1 MKTLAIA
8 LYALRRNILR
18 SVLTCLGIIIGIAAV
33 IAMAEIGR
41 GSARAIEQNIAK
53 MGANIVQIDPSDVVK
68 AGISSGAGGQVTLVP
83 ADADAIR
90 RECSGVRWIS
100 PSVDGHLQVIYG
112 NKNYAPQN
120 VQGITPTYLRIRGWT
135 EMAQGK
141 AFTDEDVKRS
151 APVCLM
157 GQVPAHELFGSDSP
171 VGKEVRVKNVQLR
184 VVGLLAPKGANA
196 LGRDMDDVVL
206 VPWTT
211 LKFRLI
217 GLRQSAA
224 AQQITATTD
233 VNEMASLS
241 KLYPGQQMQL
251 YPDESAAQLM
261 DFPLLTRFT
270 DVDDIFVA
278 ADSAQ
283 QLPELKRQ
291 ITALLRERHQTP
303 ASAPDDFRIR
313 DWTEITETL
322 AASTRLIGNLLLCV
336 SLISLLVG
344 GVGIMNIM
352 LVAVTERTREIGLRM
367 AVGAKASDIRKQFL
381 AEAALLCLAGG
392 GAGIALGRG
401 VSWAVTALLGWP
413 TIFSLPAMLAA
424 VMVSGMVGLIFGLYP
439 AWKASRLNPID
450 ALRYEH

>member
-1 MKTLAIA
+1 
-8 LYALRRNILR
+8 
-18 SVLTCLGIIIGIAAV
+18 
-33 IAMAEIGR
+33 
-41 GSARAIEQNIAK
+41 
-53 MGANIVQIDPSDVVK
+53 
-68 AGISSGAGGQVTLVP
+68 
-83 ADADAIR
+83 
-90 RECSGVRWIS
+90 
-100 PSVDGHLQVIYG
+100 
-112 NKNYAPQN
+112 
-120 VQGITPTYLRIRGWT
+120 
-135 EMAQGK
+135 
-141 AFTDEDVKRS
+141 
-151 APVCLM
+151 
-157 GQVPAHELFGSDSP
+157 
-171 VGKEVRVKNVQLR
+171 
-184 VVGLLAPKGANA
+184 VVGLLAQKGANA
-196 LGRDMDDVVL
+196 LGRDMDDVLL

-233 VNEMASLS
+233 VSEMASLT
-241 KLYPGQQMQL
+241 KLYPGQQMPL

-313 DWTEITETL
+313 DWTEITENL
-322 AASTRLIGNLLLCV
+322 AASTRLIGNLLLV
-336 SLISLLVG
+336 VALISLLVG

-401 VSWAVTALLGWP
+401 VSWAVTAILGWP

-424 VMVSGMVGLIFGLYP
+424 VMVSGLVGLLFGLYP